1 MTQVREINVL
11 TGQKTTRG
19 YTQAELDAIAAY
31 VPPPAPPAPT
41 KAQLLAE
48 LQALAAKIDAMS

>member
-1 MTQVREINVL
+1 MSDVREINVT
-11 TGQKTTRG
+11 TGEETTRG
-19 YTQAELDAIAAY
+19 YTAEELADIAAY

-48 LQALAAKIDAMS
+48 LQALAAKIDAMP